1 MRPATPQVDIAGRPV
16 GADHPPF
23 VIAEAGINHNGQLE
37 LALRMVQVA
46 KASGADAIK
55 FQTFTAEGLVGD
67 PKVTYTYQSQG
78 KQVTE
83 SMQEMFRRVEFCPDE
98 WRAIKHRCDETG
110 ILFLSTPQNV
120 ADLDLLLSLG
130 VGAIKVGSDDFATLP
145 LLKRFASTGLPLL
158 TSCGMADLG
167 EVYQALSA
175 IGSLDGYPTVL
186 LLCTSEYPTPPEDV
200 HLLKLRTLAQ
210 AFPMVVLGFSDHTR
224 GMLASS
230 LAVALG
236 ARVFEKHF
244 TLDHG
249 LPGPD
254 HWFSEDP
261 ASLKEW
267 VDAIHSAYRMM
278 GSAIV
283 RPTTSEAEMR
293 KLARRS
299 VVALRDIGQGEIL
312 SLDNLGLRRPG
323 TGLPPSYLERLLGRK
338 TTRPVAKGNVL
349 ELGDCT

>member
-158 TSCGMADLG
+158 TSCGMRTERLSSLERDRVSGWLPDRPSSVYVGVPDSARRRTPA
-167 EVYQALSA
+167 EVEDAGTSVPDGGARLFRPYPRHAGFIARRGSGGQGVREALHTRSRSA
-175 IGSLDGYPTVL
+175 RPGSL
-186 LLCTSEYPTPPEDV
+186 
-200 HLLKLRTLAQ
+200 
-210 AFPMVVLGFSDHTR
+210 VLGRPRKSQGVGRRHPQRVPNDGQCHSPTHHVR
-224 GMLASS
+224 GGNAQTGT
-230 LAVALG
+230 AQRG
-236 ARVFEKHF
+236 
-244 TLDHG
+244 
-249 LPGPD
+249 GPQR
-254 HWFSEDP
+254 H
-261 ASLKEW
+261 
-267 VDAIHSAYRMM
+267 
-278 GSAIV
+278 
-283 RPTTSEAEMR
+283 
-293 KLARRS
+293 
-299 VVALRDIGQGEIL
+299 
-312 SLDNLGLRRPG
+312 RPG
-323 TGLPPSYLERLLGRK
+323 RDLEFGQPRLAAARH
-338 TTRPVAKGNVL
+338 RAAS
-349 ELGDCT
+349 ELS